1 MNEKRIKV
9 FGKLP
14 LKRHSTDSAEKRKVQ
29 REKRLIRRI
38 KLLRRRSEQREAY
51 NRFLKSI
58 GEYSLLMQQVFKKPQ
73 RWKMFFRRLLDE
85 IMILG
90 VNSIWIVL
98 IISFFIGTVITIQLA
113 INMSNPLIPRFT
125 IGYATREIVLL
136 EFSSSIMCLILAG
149 KIGSS
154 IASEL
159 GTMRVTEQIDAL
171 EVMGVNSANY
181 LILPKIVG
189 LLVFIP
195 VLSILSMGIS
205 IGGAYLATFIIPNM
219 TTADF
224 EYGMQLFFK
233 PYNIFYSLIKSAV
246 YAFIIT
252 SGSSYYGYTVKGG
265 ALAVGKAST
274 NAVVTSSVLI
284 LLADVLLTNLL
295 LI

>member
-1 MNEKRIKV
+1 MEEKNT
-9 FGKLP
+9 P
-14 LKRHSTDSAEKRKVQ
+14 
-29 REKRLIRRI
+29 KRLGFFAH
-38 KLLRRRSEQREAY
+38 S
-51 NRFLKSI
+51 LKAV
-58 GEYSLLMQQVFKKPQ
+58 GEYSLLMKQVFRRPA
-73 RWKMFFRRLLDE
+73 RWSMFFKQLVHEIAKIGLDSLL
-85 IMILG
+85 
-90 VNSIWIVL
+90 IVI

-113 INMSNPLIPRFT
+113 INISSPMIPRFT
-125 IGYATREIVLL
+125 IGYSTREIILL

-171 EVMGVNSANY
+171 EVMGINSANF
-181 LILPKIVG
+181 LILPKIIG
-189 LLVFIP
+189 LLLFIP
-195 VLSILSMGIS
+195 ILSIISMATA
-205 IGGAYLATFIIPNM
+205 IGGGFLATFV
-219 TTADF
+219 TSTLSAEDF

-233 PYNIFYSLIKSAV
+233 PSNVLYSIIKSIV

-252 SGSSYYGYTVKGG
+252 SGSSYFGYYVRGG
-265 ALAVGKAST
+265 ALGVGVAST

>member
-1 MNEKRIKV
+1 MKKRSPETRQK
-9 FGKLP
+9 
-14 LKRHSTDSAEKRKVQ
+14 KRERRLRRQIAVQ
-29 REKRLIRRI
+29 RRRE
-38 KLLRRRSEQREAY
+38 RQRDAY
-51 NRFLKSI
+51 NHFLKVV
-58 GEYSLLMQQVFKKPQ
+58 GEYSILMKRTFKKPQ
-73 RWKMFFRRLLDE
+73 RWRIFFQRLVEE
-85 IMILG
+85 IMLLG

-113 INMSNPLIPRFT
+113 INMNNPLVPRFT

-171 EVMGVNSANY
+171 EVMGVNSASF
-181 LILPKIVG
+181 LILPKIMG
-189 LLVFIP
+189 LLLFIP

-205 IGGAYLATFIIPNM
+205 IGGAYLATFVIPKM

-224 EYGMQLFFK
+224 EYGMQLFFH
-233 PYNIFYSLIKSAV
+233 PINVLYSLIKTAV
-246 YAFIIT
+246 YSFIIT
-252 SGSSYYGYTVKGG
+252 SSASYYGYMVKGG

>member
-1 MNEKRIKV
+1 MLQKV
-9 FGKLP
+9 
-14 LKRHSTDSAEKRKVQ
+14 RQ
-29 REKRLIRRI
+29 QQMIRQQKEVYGRM
-38 KLLRRRSEQREAY
+38 LR
-51 NRFLKSI
+51 NI
-58 GEYSLLMQQVFKKPQ
+58 GEYSLLMRRVFTKPQ
-73 RWKMFFRRLLDE
+73 RWSMFFRRLIDE
-85 IMILG
+85 IMLLG

-98 IISFFIGTVITIQLA
+98 IISFFMGTVITIQLA

-171 EVMGVNSANY
+171 EVMGINSANF

-189 LLVFIP
+189 LLLFIP
-195 VLSILSMGIS
+195 VLSVLSMCIS
-205 IGGAYLATFIIPNM
+205 IVGAFLATLVIPDM
-219 TTADF
+219 TTSDL

-233 PYNIFYSLIKSAV
+233 PYNVYYSLIKSAV

-252 SGSSYYGYTVKGG
+252 SGSSYFGYTVRGG
-265 ALAVGKAST
+265 ALSVGKAST

>member
-1 MNEKRIKV
+1 MNEKTIKV
-9 FGKLP
+9 FGKLS

-38 KLLRRRSEQREAY
+38 KLRRRRSEQREAY

-219 TTADF
+219 TTSDF

>member
-1 MNEKRIKV
+1 M
-9 FGKLP
+9 
-14 LKRHSTDSAEKRKVQ
+14 SAQ
-29 REKRLIRRI
+29 
-38 KLLRRRSEQREAY
+38 LRRAALTRALH
-51 NRFLKSI
+51 NI
-58 GEYSLLMQQVFKKPQ
+58 GEYSLLMKQVFTRPI
-73 RWKMFFRRLLDE
+73 RWRMFFKQLVHEIVTLGLD
-85 IMILG
+85 
-90 VNSIWIVL
+90 SIWIVL
-98 IISFFIGTVITIQLA
+98 IISFFIGTVITIQLS
-113 INMSNPLIPRFT
+113 INMSSPLIPRFT

-171 EVMGVNSANY
+171 EVMGVNSANF

-189 LLVFIP
+189 LMLFIP
-195 VLSILSMGIS
+195 VLSILSMAIS
-205 IGGAYLATFIIPNM
+205 IGGGFLATFLTPSI

-224 EYGMQLFFK
+224 EYGMQLFFE
-233 PYNIFYSLIKSAV
+233 PFNIVYSLIKTIV
-246 YAFIIT
+246 YGFIIT
-252 SGSSYYGYTVKGG
+252 SGASYFGYSVQGG